1 MFFATPVFAAEAA
14 EHGAEAGHGVG
25 PLFSIFGLEVS
36 SVVTTMWGLMILLFL
51 ASYFATR
58 KLEKIPEG
66 RLQNAMEFI
75 LETLLSQLAPVMGG
89 EKMARRYFPLLAS
102 FFILILCSNYSGLL
116 PLAGHLPGL
125 QAPTST
131 LSVTAGLAIVVF
143 FSTHFFGVK
152 TKGIGYFKHFV
163 QPLPFL
169 LPLNIIE
176 EFVRPLSL
184 SLRLY
189 GNIYGEEMVVASL
202 FALVP
207 FFLPVPMMVLGILFG
222 LIQAFVFT
230 MLAALYIGTAAAEHH
245 H

>member
-14 EHGAEAGHGVG
+14 EHGAEHGG
-25 PLFSIFGLEVS
+25 GALFSIFGLEVS
-36 SVVTTMWGLMILLFL
+36 SVVTTMWGLMVVLLL
-51 ASYFATR
+51 LSYFATK
-58 KLEKIPEG
+58 KLEKIPVS
-66 RLQNAMEFI
+66 RLQNFMEFLLESI
-75 LETLLSQLAPVMGG
+75 LTQLSQVMGG
-89 EKMARRYFPLLAS
+89 EKMAKRYFPLLGS
-102 FFILILCSNYSGLL
+102 FFILILASNYSGLL
-116 PLAGHLPGL
+116 PGAGHLPGL

-131 LSVTAGLAIVVF
+131 LSVTAGFAIVVF

-152 TKGIGYFKHFV
+152 TKGIKYFKHFIE
-163 QPLPFL
+163 PLPFL

-176 EFVRPLSL
+176 EFVKPLSL

-202 FALVP
+202 FALIP
-207 FFLPVPMMVLGILFG
+207 LFLPLPMMLLGILFG

>member
-1 MFFATPVFAAEAA
+1 MFFATPVYASEAAAEGA
-14 EHGAEAGHGVG
+14 EHGGGA
-25 PLFSIFGLEVS
+25 LFSLFGLEVS
-36 SVVTTMWGLMILLFL
+36 SVVTTMWGLMIFL
-51 ASYFATR
+51 ILVSYFATK
-58 KLEKIPEG
+58 KLEKVPVS
-66 RLQNAMEFI
+66 RLQVFMEFGLVSI
-75 LETLLSQLAPVMGG
+75 LDQLSQVMGG
-89 EKMARRYFPLLAS
+89 EKVARKYFPLLGS
-102 FFILILCSNYSGLL
+102 FFIMILVSNYSGLL
-116 PLAGHLPGL
+116 PGAGHLPGL

-152 TKGIGYFKHFV
+152 TKGIKYFKHFV

-207 FFLPVPMMVLGILFG
+207 LFLPLPMMLLGILFG

-230 MLAALYIGTAAAEHH
+230 MLAALYIGTSVAEHH